1 MLALLVLL
9 LAEMASPHVIWM
21 NPSARQN
28 IGILRPQ
35 CNLPKV
41 SAFYDT
47 VKVGAKVLI
56 YI

>member
-21 NPSARQN
+21 NPPARQN

-41 SAFYDT
+41 TAFYM
-47 VKVGAKVLI
+47 I
-56 YI
+56 M